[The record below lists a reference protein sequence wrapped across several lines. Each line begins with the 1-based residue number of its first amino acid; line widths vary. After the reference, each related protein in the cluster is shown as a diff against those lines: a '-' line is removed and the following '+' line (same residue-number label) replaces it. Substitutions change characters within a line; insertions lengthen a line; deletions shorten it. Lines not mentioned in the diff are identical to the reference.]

1 MRYSRITQTA
11 VLASLGLVS
20 GYGMLSNSFAMAQ
33 QEADES
39 GGPFLTVSL
48 SQNLSFDSNAGLASS
63 GGDSTVQANAGL
75 SFALTD
81 ETALSTF
88 ALTGSTGLRLADGP
102 ATSGFEA
109 ALADPRVALAYAR
122 IGATARLDL
131 DAGLRIND
139 IVYLRPL
146 TDFLDENGVPQLPSD
161 FADLR
166 GSGTR
171 QNLNF
176 DVSLSLRDD
185 APFGLVL
192 AAGIT
197 DLRYTDVT
205 DPDLIDNTRST
216 LSATARLDIN
226 DVTQAT
232 VGLNYATYEDD
243 DERNETLGLSTAL
256 TIARP
261 DGELRFTLG
270 LGDLAGDPGASFS
283 VGRSFERPN
292 GSLSFD
298 LGTAID
304 DNGDF
309 NLTGSVALTRDF
321 AKGSASASLSQSLAQ
336 GSGDAQDLQTSLS
349 LGFKRELSDL
359 ASLSL
364 GLAYAVSQDTETGV
378 SVDTAS
384 LTASLGYALSPDWSL
399 NVGGSFESRNE
410 DGVGQAQNTSVFVG
424 LSRDFEFPL

>member
-1 MRYSRITQTA
+1 MTYSRITQTA

-33 QEADES
+33 QETDGAS
-39 GGPFLTVSL
+39 GPVLTVSL

-63 GGDSTVQANAGL
+63 GGDSTVQANTGL

-109 ALADPRVALAYAR
+109 ALADPRIALAYAR
-122 IGATARLDL
+122 IGATSRLDL
-131 DAGLRIND
+131 NAGLRIND
-139 IVYLRPL
+139 IAYLRPL

-166 GSGTR
+166 GSGIR

-185 APFGLVL
+185 APFGIVL
-192 AAGIT
+192 AAGIS

-205 DPDLIDNTRST
+205 DPDLTDNQRSYVR
-216 LSATARLDIN
+216 ATARLDIN
-226 DVTQAT
+226 EVTQAT
-232 VGLNYATYEDD
+232 VGLAYATYTDND
-243 DERNETLGLSTAL
+243 KSNDTLGLTGAL
-256 TIARP
+256 SITRP
-261 DGELRFTLG
+261 DGELRFNLG
-270 LGDLAGDPGASFS
+270 LDDLAGDLRSSFS
-283 VGRSFERPN
+283 VGRSFDRPN

-298 LGTAID
+298 LGTSID
-304 DNGDF
+304 ADGNLD
-309 NLTGSVALTRDF
+309 LTGNIALSQEF
-321 AKGSASASLSQSLAQ
+321 AQGSASASLSQSVVP
-336 GSGDAQDLQTSLS
+336 GSGDAQELQTALS
-349 LGFKRELSDL
+349 LGFTRELSDL

-364 GLAYAVSQDTETGV
+364 GLAYAVSEDTDTGLT
-378 SVDTAS
+378 VDTAS
-384 LTASLGYALSPDWSL
+384 VTASLGYALSADWNL
-399 NVGGSFESRNE
+399 NVGASYESRDE
-410 DGVGQAQNTSVFVG
+410 DGAGSAQNTSVFVG
-424 LSRDFEFPL
+424 LSRDFAFPL